1 MADNA
6 IDLRAEQ
13 REFAAGL
20 AAIERMHDSIDEKW
34 LKSTQRRALKPMV
47 NAMKANSKSGR
58 IAKMIGITT
67 AKTKTPPFGAKV
79 GVIKNDPALFPNFSA
94 PALASV
100 IEYGVDEER
109 FRTLRAGAIVTGRQ
123 STGFMPAAPFLRPE
137 WDKNVLPFMDKVQ
150 DSIERKVEKEFT
162 SG

>member
-6 IDLRAEQ
+6 IDLKVDQ
-13 REFAAGL
+13 KEFVAGL
-20 AAIERMHDSIDEKW
+20 AAIERMHDAIDERW
-34 LKSTQRRALKPMV
+34 IKSTQRRALKPMV

-58 IAKMIGITT
+58 IAQMIGITT
-67 AKTKTPPFGAKV
+67 AKTKTPPLGAKV
-79 GVIKNDPALFPNFSA
+79 GVIKNDASLFPKFTA

-100 IEYGVDEER
+100 LEYGVDEER

-123 STGFMPAAPFLRPE
+123 STGTMPATPFLRPA
-137 WDKNVLPFMDKVQ
+137 WDMNVNPFMESVME
-150 DSIERKVEKEFT
+150 SIERKIEREFT

>member
-6 IDLRAEQ
+6 IDLKIDQ
-13 REFAAGL
+13 KEFAAGL
-20 AAIERMHDSIDEKW
+20 AAIEKMHDSIDERW

-67 AKTKTPPFGAKV
+67 AKTKTPANGAKV
-79 GVIKNDPALFPNFSA
+79 GVIKNDASLFPKFTA

-100 IEYGVDEER
+100 IEYGVGEER
-109 FRTLRAGAIVTGRQ
+109 FRTLKAGSIVTGRQ
-123 STGFMPAAPFLRPE
+123 STGTMPAAPFLRPA
-137 WDKNVLPFMDKVQ
+137 WDMNVNSFMESVS
-150 DSIERKVEKEFT
+150 DSIERKVEQGFT